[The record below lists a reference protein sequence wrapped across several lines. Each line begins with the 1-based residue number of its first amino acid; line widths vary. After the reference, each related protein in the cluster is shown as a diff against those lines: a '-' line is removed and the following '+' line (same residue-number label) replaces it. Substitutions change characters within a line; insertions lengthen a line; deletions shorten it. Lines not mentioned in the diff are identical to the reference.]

1 MVKEMVCMFR
11 VSIVVPLYD
20 QKESGEQPELMQAYA
35 KSVEEAKVSGF
46 KAVR

>member
-1 MVKEMVCMFR
+1 MVKEMVCMLR
-11 VSIVVPLYD
+11 VSTVVPLYD
-20 QKESGEQPELMQAYA
+20 QKESGEQPEWMQAYA